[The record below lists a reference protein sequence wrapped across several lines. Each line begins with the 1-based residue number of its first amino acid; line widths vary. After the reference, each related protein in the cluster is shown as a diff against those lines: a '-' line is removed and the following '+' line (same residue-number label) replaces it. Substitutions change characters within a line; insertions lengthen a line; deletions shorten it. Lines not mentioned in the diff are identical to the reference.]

1 MKTNYYSNDP
11 KWISAKF
18 DSSCSCCKRAVKRGN
33 QVFYNPSSR
42 TVSCDAEECGK
53 QESRDF
59 DAAKFD
65 ECQYGGNF

>member
-1 MKTNYYSNDP
+1 MRTNYYSSDP

-18 DSSCSCCKRAVKRGN
+18 DSTCACCKKPVKRGN
-33 QVFYNPSSR
+33 QVFYNPSAKS
-42 TVSCDAEECGK
+42 VSCDAEDCGK

-65 ECQYGGNF
+65 ECQYGGDF